1 MKETKKKTAYER
13 KMTRSRVIAAVVAVL
28 LALLMFGGVVVSSLQ
43 AFAITKSEVDALK
56 NKVAAATAKKKE
68 LKNQLSSLN
77 SDLSAL
83 EQQIALLDSQIE
95 AQEDE
100 IAAQEA
106 LLAQLEQLIAD
117 KTIELKDSEE
127 QQARQYDRM
136 KDRVRYMAEHD
147 NTSYLSILLASESFS
162 DFLNR
167 WEIIKQISVRDEE
180 LFEELKLIRDKVS
193 AEKDELEAAQAEAQE
208 TKAQMEANMA
218 ELETQRAA
226 KIKQQEA
233 AQNARNAAN
242 KAYAEIIEKEDD
254 LMEEYKKA
262 AAQLAAQSTYVGG
275 KFMWP
280 LPAANNVVT
289 CPYGMRKHPITG
301 KYKLH
306 TGVDLRCS
314 TGTKVYAANAGTVT
328 TSGYSSAWGNYIIIN
343 HGGGYTTLY
352 AHLSRRSVAK
362 GDKVK
367 QGDVIGQSG
376 NTGYSTA
383 PHLHFEINKDGSS
396 YDPLTEFKGFNYVM
410 K

>member
-68 LKNQLSSLN
+68 LRNQLSSLN

-100 IAAQEA
+100 IAAQEE